1 MFKNIKELKKHIEEE
16 SENVALQHQECN
28 YCGGSLID
36 SCGYEEYIK
45 LENYAPDKRF
55 CSEYC
60 LEQYLIDCIGVEECG
75 E

>member
-16 SENVALQHQECN
+16 SENITLQHQECE

-36 SCGYEEYIK
+36 SCGYEEYVK
-45 LENYAPDKRF
+45 LENYAPGKRF